1 MRSKT
6 TFITTDQNTTSMVL
20 HENYADAPNRAYT
33 EQLGE
38 IGGTATV
45 KVALLSAAHT
55 KDVEGNETWDD
66 VSADEVTGTGYDAGG
81 QEIANDSLIR
91 TGANT
96 VYDGD
101 DVLWSDST
109 IDAGHAVVY
118 EDTGTDT
125 TSSLLTHIDFE
136 GEESSENGDFEITWD
151 AAGIFEIQ
159 T

>member
-1 MRSKT
+1 MT
-6 TFITTDQNTTSMVL
+6 I
-20 HENYADAPNRAYT
+20 HESYADAPYRAYT

-45 KVALLSAAHT
+45 KVALLSDAHV
-55 KDVEGNETWDD
+55 KDVEGNETWDN
-66 VSADEVTGTGYDAGG
+66 VQADEVSGTGYTAGG
-81 QEIANDSLIR
+81 QEIENDTLVR

-101 DVLWSDST
+101 DVVWSDST
-109 IDAGHAVVY
+109 ITASHAVVY

-136 GEESSENGDFEITWD
+136 GEESSENGDFEITWN